1 MTVHVQYRIDDHI
14 AVITLD
20 RPSDLNAFTDDME
33 VQLIECFHRADTD
46 DHVRAVVLTGSG
58 SVFCAGLDL
67 TSGKEGKTPF
77 ADWRASSTAPE
88 GTQFAADG
96 ETLPIRRDGGGRV
109 ALRIFDSRKPVIAA
123 INGHAVGVGI
133 TMTLP
138 CDIRVVAED
147 AKIAFPFTRRGFVP
161 ESCSSWFLPRLVG
174 PQRALDWMLT
184 GRSFAASEARDAG
197 LVLSV
202 HPRDQVL
209 ETAMVKAAEIASG
222 AAPVSAS
229 FARRLI
235 WQMMTADHPMR
246 AHQLETQALNL
257 LGVSND
263 AREGVAAFLEKR
275 TPAFRDP
282 VSAAPDFF
290 ADITP
295 PPYKPPVVGA
305 GATTR

>member
-1 MTVHVQYRIDDHI
+1 MHVRYRVDDHI

-20 RPSDLNAFTDDME
+20 RPSSFNAFTDEME
-33 VQLIECFHRADTD
+33 AQLIEYFDRTDADD
-46 DHVRAVVLTGSG
+46 RVRAVVLTGAG
-58 SVFCAGLDL
+58 SAFCAGLDL
-67 TSGKEGKTPF
+67 APGSEGKVPF
-77 ADWRASSTAPE
+77 VEWRASRSAPE
-88 GTQFAADG
+88 GTQFVVDG
-96 ETLPIRRDGGGRV
+96 EVLPLRRDGGGRV

-174 PQRALDWMLT
+174 PQRALDWILT
-184 GRSFAASEARDAG
+184 GRTLTAGEIRDAG
-197 LVLSV
+197 LALSV

-209 ETAMVKAAEIASG
+209 DIAVAKAAEIASG

-235 WQMMTADHPMR
+235 WQMMAADHPMR
-246 AHQLETQALNL
+246 AHQLETHALNL

-263 AREGVAAFLEKR
+263 AREGVSAFLDKR
-275 TPAFRDP
+275 YPCFGDS
-282 VSAAPDFF
+282 VSEAPDFF
-290 ADITP
+290 TGITP
-295 PPYKPPVVGA
+295 PTYRPPG
-305 GATTR
+305 GHTDEATR